1 MSTAVCWEAVL
12 PQSMHNTHT
21 QTHMHT
27 AGRSTYSVSCLRWSV
42 LCRCRRGYR
51 HRRVVWSSRC
61 WRWHPE
67 YHAAA
72 CRCTLCPRPTSLG
85 RREMTE
91 CDHMHHPISWQN
103 DNNRIQW
110 KSYILQKY
118 AAPMPLL
125 TATSALG
132 LWRRHLE
139 FSSSVLCY
147 LHHLCIVF
155 ASIKKRTN

>member
-12 PQSMHNTHT
+12 PQSMHRTHTHT
-21 QTHMHT
+21 QTHAH
-27 AGRSTYSVSCLRWSV
+27 SWTYSVSRLRWSV
-42 LCRCRRGYR
+42 LCRCRRGYH
-51 HRRVVWSSRC
+51 HRRVVWSSHC
-61 WRWHPE
+61 WRWHPA

-72 CRCTLCPRPTSLG
+72 CRCTLCPRPASLG

-91 CDHMHHPISWQN
+91 YDHMHHPISWQH

-118 AAPMPLL
+118 AAPIPLL

-132 LWRRHLE
+132 LWRRHQE
-139 FSSSVLCY
+139 FSPSVLPTSSLYC
-147 LHHLCIVF
+147 LCF
-155 ASIKKRTN
+155 HKEKD